1 MDHSTRTISVRTAQD
16 LLVELIRVQFKIQHE
31 ETTTTFLPLSLRI
44 GFCDIRDSRRLSTR
58 RLICQ
63 SGKGPFPLFL
73 WQKTKKT
80 RKDILSPLCYPVLL
94 LDFYY
99 FNCDDAHSVLFCY
112 FPLCALLFMLC
123 ASFWSFLV
131 IEYAKKQSQPT

>member
-1 MDHSTRTISVRTAQD
+1 MPTVDETID
-16 LLVELIRVQFKIQHE
+16 LSIRERSIPFI
-31 ETTTTFLPLSLRI
+31 SLA
-44 GFCDIRDSRRLSTR
+44 
-58 RLICQ
+58 
-63 SGKGPFPLFL
+63 K
-73 WQKTKKT
+73 KEKKKKKKKT

-131 IEYAKKQSQPT
+131 IEYVKKQSQPT